1 MVSDIYPRLYPAD
14 ICATRG
20 KGPLLWFSRNLL
32 EPKTDRI
39 HFFVIKQYL
48 PWDNDYEILESI
60 NKGIAIGRLSFYK
73 PEDVEIYRVNL
84 GGDSRL
90 RDVQILLRR
99 QVAAELSKVG
109 RARYDFFLYLQ
120 LALGGL
126 SLLLRG
132 KLPPWKPEQIPYGR
146 NKAYICTEAA
156 RYGWRARG
164 HPIFKEGVAPTPSA
178 FKQALQDNRLR
189 KIFPQM
195 KGGIPHA

>member
-1 MVSDIYPRLYPAD
+1 MLSDIYPRLYPAD
-14 ICATRG
+14 IGATRG

-39 HFFVIKQYL
+39 HFFVIKQYI
-48 PWDNDYEILESI
+48 PWDDDYEILESI

-84 GGDSRL
+84 GQGTL
-90 RDVQILLRR
+90 VPQLAPELRR
-99 QVAAELSKVG
+99 RVAAELSKVG
-109 RARYDFFLYLQ
+109 RARYDFLLYIQ

-126 SLLLRG
+126 SLLFRG
-132 KLPPWKPEQIPYGR
+132 KLPPWTPEQVPYGR

-156 RYGWRARG
+156 RYGWRAVG

-178 FKQALQDNRLR
+178 FKRALIDGRMR
-189 KIFPQM
+189 KIFPRPPA
-195 KGGIPHA
+195 K